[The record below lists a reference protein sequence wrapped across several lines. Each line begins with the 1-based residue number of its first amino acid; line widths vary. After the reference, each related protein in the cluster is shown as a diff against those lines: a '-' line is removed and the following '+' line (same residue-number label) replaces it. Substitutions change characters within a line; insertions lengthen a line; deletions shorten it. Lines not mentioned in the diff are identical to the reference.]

1 MVFWLAALSTVVGG
15 VLQSRSARRTQETQ
29 GQQTAEQQR
38 EAGRQDRET
47 LRYQGEL
54 ADYWSQ
60 RNTQRR
66 RDARG
71 AMYDKYSTIAKPAG
85 FARNDLYSGDA
96 PVANAVP
103 VTNAAPSGSTRSKSM
118 PPGEGSLWD
127 GGYGPESIATPRK
140 K

>member
-15 VLQSRSARRTQETQ
+15 ALQSRSARRAQETQ
-29 GQQTAEQQR
+29 GEQTAEQQR

-71 AMYDKYSTIAKPAG
+71 SMFDKYSAVAKPANYT
-85 FARNDLYSGDA
+85 RENLYEGEA

-103 VTNAAPSGSTRSKSM
+103 VTATPPSV
-118 PPGEGSLWD
+118 
-127 GGYGPESIATPRK
+127 ATPRRR
-140 K
+140 